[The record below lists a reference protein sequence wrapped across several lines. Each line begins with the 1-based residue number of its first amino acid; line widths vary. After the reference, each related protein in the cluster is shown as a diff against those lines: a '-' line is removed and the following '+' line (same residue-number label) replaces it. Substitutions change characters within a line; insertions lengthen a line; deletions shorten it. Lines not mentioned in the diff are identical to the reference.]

1 MNWPLYFGLSV
12 GVAVVVVVPI
22 LQLRANIVPERM
34 RILVWLSIP
43 IVLLLGQMVA
53 ISLALSVQ

>member
-12 GVAVVVVVPI
+12 GIAVVVVVPI

-53 ISLALSVQ
+53 VSLAMSVQ

>member
-53 ISLALSVQ
+53 ISLAMSVQ

>member
-1 MNWPLYFGLSV
+1 MNWPLYCGLSV

-53 ISLALSVQ
+53 ISLAMSVQ

>member
-12 GVAVVVVVPI
+12 GIAVVAVVPI
-22 LQLRANIVPERM
+22 LQLRENIVPERM

-53 ISLALSVQ
+53 ISLAMSVQ

>member
-12 GVAVVVVVPI
+12 GIAVVAVVPI

-53 ISLALSVQ
+53 ISLAMSVQ

>member
-1 MNWPLYFGLSV
+1 VNWPLYFGLSV
-12 GVAVVVVVPI
+12 GIAVVVVVPI

-53 ISLALSVQ
+53 ISLAMSVQ

>member
-12 GVAVVVVVPI
+12 GIAVVVVVPI

-53 ISLALSVQ
+53 ISLAMSVQ

>member
-1 MNWPLYFGLSV
+1 
-12 GVAVVVVVPI
+12 VVPI

-53 ISLALSVQ
+53 ISLAMSVQ